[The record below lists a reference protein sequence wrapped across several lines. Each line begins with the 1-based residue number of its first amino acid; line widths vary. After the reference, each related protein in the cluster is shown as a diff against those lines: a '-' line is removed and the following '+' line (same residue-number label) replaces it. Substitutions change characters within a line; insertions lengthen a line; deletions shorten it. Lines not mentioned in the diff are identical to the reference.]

1 MDYIIVLS
9 MIVLLVAYIIQGISG
24 FGRSLF
30 AAPILSLFMP
40 ANEVVAILLLSG
52 FVANI
57 YLLIKT
63 IKYSEIKK
71 IWVMIV
77 FGIASTLIGV
87 KLLASA
93 PILQLKIAM
102 GVTVVV
108 SAIILS
114 SGYRLKIK
122 ENVLVYGIT
131 GAISGFFTGMISMG
145 GPVVVLLLQN
155 QNHEKHKFRGN
166 LTLFFF
172 ITGFI
177 AIVGLFTNNLITPNV
192 LTKSLYLLP
201 VSIIGIFL
209 GDYISYKL
217 NENVFKKIV
226 IVILFIAGLSA
237 ILTTIL

>member
-1 MDYIIVLS
+1 MDYVIVLS

-40 ANEVVAILLLSG
+40 ANEVVAMLLLSG
-52 FVANI
+52 LVANL

-71 IWVMIV
+71 IWVMIA
-77 FGIASTLIGV
+77 FGIVSTLVGG
-87 KLLASA
+87 KLLAIA
-93 PILQLKIAM
+93 PILQLKIVM
-102 GVTVVV
+102 GITVIV

-122 ENVLVYGIT
+122 ESILVYGIT
-131 GAISGFFTGMISMG
+131 GTISGFFTGMISMG

-155 QNHEKHKFRGN
+155 QNHDKHKFRGN

-172 ITGFI
+172 ITGSI
-177 AIVGLFTNNLITPNV
+177 AIVSLFTNNLVTSDI
-192 LTKSLYLLP
+192 LIRSLYLLP

-217 NENVFKKIV
+217 NEKVFKKIV

-237 ILTTIL
+237 ILTTIW